1 MTPAQIQVQQQT
13 AMQQQELAKR
23 RGRKPMD
30 RTLPEGLEE
39 VIGADVTQQYRALK
53 ELERRTDASF
63 LRKRADVQDSVN
75 RTIKVRSSLI
85 RPILS
90 SCNILKNPNKKLEV
104 QNTSIVDFQH
114 GGESALARSTV

>member
-1 MTPAQIQVQQQT
+1 MTPAQIQLQQQA

-23 RGRKPMD
+23 RARKPMD

-39 VIGADVTQQYRALK
+39 VIGVDVAQQYRALK

-63 LRKRADVQDSVN
+63 LRKRADVHDSVN

-85 RPILS
+85 EPSFRVAS
-90 SCNILKNPNKKLEV
+90 Y
-104 QNTSIVDFQH
+104 
-114 GGESALARSTV
+114 